1 MIQYKKINAKLF
13 NSQLNK
19 LKSAMKKTRKT
30 LKMSRKILEV
40 DVPHELLLKTRQ
52 KTKLCNDFNYQ
63 LPINI
68 KLSKAQILKA
78 IQSRGSLLL
87 C

>member
-30 LKMSRKILEV
+30 LKMSMKILEA
-40 DVPHELLLKTRQ
+40 DVPHELLLKIRQ

-78 IQSRGSLLL
+78 IQSRGFLLL
-87 C
+87 

>member
-19 LKSAMKKTRKT
+19 LKSAMKKRRKT
-30 LKMSRKILEV
+30 LKMSMKILEA
-40 DVPHELLLKTRQ
+40 DVPHELLLKIRQ

-68 KLSKAQILKA
+68 KLSKAQIKKT
-78 IQSRGSLLL
+78 IQ
-87 C
+87 